1 MTNGLRWTGC
11 VCAVAVLVGCG
22 DERYSRT
29 SMDTR
34 TFYGAFNVIVSE
46 VENLQFQVNVD
57 TYVGQF
63 NPIEDQLGSAIH
75 AFKTNEQVKGTPL
88 EAEAQKLADLE
99 QEIVNIWKSRGGV
112 GKIRAAAKEM
122 QDQVDH
128 MKTMI
133 Q

>member
-1 MTNGLRWTGC
+1 
-11 VCAVAVLVGCG
+11 VGCG
-22 DERYSRT
+22 DGRDGPT

-34 TFYGAFNVIVSE
+34 TYYGAFNVIVME

-57 TYVGQF
+57 TYVGQN

-75 AFKTNEQVKGTPL
+75 AFKSHEDVKGTPL
-88 EAEAQKLADLE
+88 EAEAQKLADKE
-99 QEIVNIWKSRGGV
+99 QEIARIWSSRGGV
-112 GKIRAAAKEM
+112 AKIRAAAKEM
-122 QDQVDH
+122 QDQVEH